1 MDMRC
6 DSVDIATFLG
16 VYGMAATRVN
26 RGNNG
31 PKCNETK
38 QGSIY
43 LEFVRVQLLVID
55 RSMICFESK
64 QKAQRD
70 DLREANRRMGLV
82 R

>member
-16 VYGMAATRVN
+16 VYGKAATRVN

-31 PKCNETK
+31 HKYNETK

-43 LEFVRVQLLVID
+43 LEFVRVQLLVIN
-55 RSMICFESK
+55 RSIYVL
-64 QKAQRD
+64 KANKKHNETIYERPT
-70 DLREANRRMGLV
+70 EGWV
-82 R
+82 W

>member
-31 PKCNETK
+31 HEHNETK

-43 LEFVRVQLLVID
+43 LKFAQTRLLVVN
-55 RSMICFESK
+55 RSIYVVLIKNKSTHETIYERP
-64 QKAQRD
+64 A
-70 DLREANRRMGLV
+70 EGWV
-82 R
+82 W